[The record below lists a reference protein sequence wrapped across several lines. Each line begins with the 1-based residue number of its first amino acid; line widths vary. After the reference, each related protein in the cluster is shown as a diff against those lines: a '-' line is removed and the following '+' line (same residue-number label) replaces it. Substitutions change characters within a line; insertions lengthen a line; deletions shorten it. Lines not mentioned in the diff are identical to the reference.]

1 MRGTGNLVVYHS
13 HGLWLGIYLDTVG
26 QNAGRFQYNC
36 SMYYRY
42 IFGRN
47 DSQTYLALI
56 QIKVTSELVARLARV
71 KSIVYAVLIRYYI
84 YLGSRYG
91 VISVPGTCSNFSN
104 FFCKNYDE
112 TG

>member
-13 HGLWLGIYLDTVG
+13 HGLWLSIYLDTVG

-71 KSIVYAVLIRYYI
+71 KSIRVYSICGFDKVLYI
-84 YLGSRYG
+84 SWVKVQRDLRSWHLLQ
-91 VISVPGTCSNFSN
+91 FLQ
-104 FFCKNYDE
+104 FLLQKL
-112 TG
+112 